1 MFFCMLSVQSM
12 GLLVRLCLTEEPSEA
27 KGYTTSDWLS
37 YIQSMEDDCLQ
48 TGTQL
53 NVYNEKK
60 LTQVSQFF
68 T

>member
-1 MFFCMLSVQSM
+1 M